1 MEIGLV
7 QAKPWDRQDLLLA
20 FSLYTEL
27 TFGQLHHRNKK
38 IIKYAQLM
46 GRTASSLAMKL
57 VNIASLDPVIISSG
71 RKGLYRASKADR
83 AMWHEMQENRLL
95 FSTAMQ
101 DAVAT
106 IDTPVIPEYNEIS
119 ANSFAVQETSQVSYL
134 GETREA
140 TVQVRV
146 GQAYFRAAVLSAYN
160 NRCCISGLAVP
171 QLLVASHI
179 VPWRQDINQR
189 LNPQNG
195 LALSNLHDKAF
206 DLGFLTIDEEYRVV
220 VSEKVGATSDEF
232 FVSALRN
239 FHGKP
244 MQLPNKYGL
253 QAEFLAIHREQIFE
267 KRLPNTHLTLTQ
279 PT

>member
-1 MEIGLV
+1 V
-7 QAKPWDRQDLLLA
+7 PQAKPWDRQDLLLA

-27 TFGQLHHRNKK
+27 TFGQLHQRNKK
-38 IIKYAQLM
+38 IIQYALWM
-46 GRTASSLAMKL
+46 GRTPSSLAMKL
-57 VNIASLDPVIISSG
+57 VNIASLDPVIIASG
-71 RKGLYRASKADR
+71 RKGLSAASKADR
-83 AMWHEMQENRLL
+83 AMWQEMQENRLL
-95 FSTAMQ
+95 FSTALQ

-106 IDTPVIPEYNEIS
+106 IGIPIVAEIS
-119 ANSFAVQETSQVSYL
+119 ETSAKGFDVQEPSQTSYL

-140 TVQVRV
+140 TVQVRI

-195 LALSNLHDKAF
+195 LALSSLHDKAF
-206 DLGFLTIDEEYRVV
+206 DLGFLTIDEDYRVV
-220 VSEKVGATSDEF
+220 VSEKVGATNDEF
-232 FVSALRN
+232 FVSALRS

-244 MQLPNKYGL
+244 MQLPMKYGL
-253 QAEFLAIHREQIFE
+253 QAEFLAMHREQIFE
-267 KRLPNTHLTLTQ
+267 KFGP
-279 PT
+279 